1 MDRGRPSPT
10 DATVIRAQVE
20 TMMETRNRHERRR
33 DRALERRERMARR
46 HLTPEE
52 RRDLEEMGL

>member
-1 MDRGRPSPT
+1 
-10 DATVIRAQVE
+10 
-20 TMMETRNRHERRR
+20 MMETRNRHERRR